1 MASLLENLVEVLDSE
16 NKQYTRLVEL
26 AEGKTPVIVAGDLE
40 NLSKIMDEEQV
51 IVGTIQHM
59 EKRRNIILA
68 DIANVVNRDVKT
80 LKLKDLIKMLEKV
93 PAQQK
98 QLKDV
103 HEQLSSTLERL
114 RSINDKN
121 QLLLADKLE
130 MVEFN
135 LNMIRAMKSAPQ
147 TANYTKDAYNDG
159 QVLGIFRGGF
169 DAKQ

>member
-1 MASLLENLVEVLDSE
+1 LENLVEVLDSE

>member
-1 MASLLENLVEVLDSE
+1 VEVLDSE

-159 QVLGIFRGGF
+159 QALGIFHGGF
-169 DAKQ
+169 DTKQ

>member
-1 MASLLENLVEVLDSE
+1 VEVLDSE